1 MFGVQFMYFLIFIII
16 FIRELFVCCYNG
28 SERLKM
34 VSVISQFTTGS
45 QV

>member
-1 MFGVQFMYFLIFIII
+1 MFVFQFVYFFIFIII

-34 VSVISQFTTGS
+34 VSVISQFTTNN
-45 QV
+45 